1 MIINLLC
8 RFSVGTYFSPLLDSQ
23 HFDCRFS
30 VMECVLQ
37 CLAQGV
43 AGSNVLLYVQFVF
56 CSSFWFFELLRE
68 ACHWHL
74 PKPGLAEWV
83 FTLPHAGLGK
93 AFEETALAW
102 IWHESG
108 QVSPQG
114 KHVSSCGLFVFYMAW
129 GPWFFSWLYN
139 SAGVL
144 WLLLP
149 CFALLCFCSFFFFL
163 NYCMFLKTWFSW
175 ALMGYGTR
183 SADQLHLGKSHLSN
197 WEKIN
202 SWCPKETDI
211 NQAADVLEI
220 QHWLPSLHS
229 AILRSYLGTDFLRGS
244 PLTVNS
250 FDVLI
255 LPYFT
260 TMSFILLLKGI

>member
-1 MIINLLC
+1 MSCFMCSLFSAHLSDSLNSLGRPAIGIYQNQVWQNGFSHCPMQGWERHLRRLL
-8 RFSVGTYFSPLLDSQ
+8 
-23 HFDCRFS
+23 
-30 VMECVLQ
+30 
-37 CLAQGV
+37 
-43 AGSNVLLYVQFVF
+43 
-56 CSSFWFFELLRE
+56 
-68 ACHWHL
+68 
-74 PKPGLAEWV
+74 
-83 FTLPHAGLGK
+83 
-93 AFEETALAW
+93 
-102 IWHESG
+102 WHESG